1 MKRTIILSLLL
12 VLVCLVKAQSPVT
25 WQYTATKTGPGQFEV
40 HLKAI
45 IQEGWHV
52 YAQDQP
58 EDAIAVPTAIK
69 FTGNPVLTLKGKP
82 KEQGEKQHFKDSE
95 LGISAWQYAN
105 KVEFVQKVTLKVR
118 GKTNLNGS
126 ITFQAC
132 TDEKCLPPATI
143 DFSVHLEE

>member
-1 MKRTIILSLLL
+1 MKRAIILSLLL
-12 VLVCLVKAQSPVT
+12 ILVCLAKAQSPVT
-25 WQYTATKTGPGQFEV
+25 WQHTATKTGRGQFEV

-52 YAQDQP
+52 YAQEQP
-58 EDAIAVPTAIK
+58 EDAIAVPTAIR
-69 FTGNPVLTLKGKP
+69 FTGNPVLTLTGKP

-95 LGISAWQYAN
+95 SGISAWQYAN
-105 KVEFVQKVTLKVR
+105 KVEFVQKVILKVK

-132 TDEKCLPPATI
+132 TEEKCLPI
-143 DFSVHLEE
+143 LH

>member
-1 MKRTIILSLLL
+1 MKSTIMLSLLL
-12 VLVCLVKAQSPVT
+12 VLVCLVQAESPVT
-25 WQYTATKTGPGQFEV
+25 WQYPATKTGPGQFEV

-105 KVEFVQKVTLKVR
+105 KVEFVQKVT
-118 GKTNLNGS
+118 
-126 ITFQAC
+126 
-132 TDEKCLPPATI
+132 
-143 DFSVHLEE
+143 

>member
-1 MKRTIILSLLL
+1 
-12 VLVCLVKAQSPVT
+12 
-25 WQYTATKTGPGQFEV
+25 
-40 HLKAI
+40 
-45 IQEGWHV
+45 V

-69 FTGNPVLTLKGKP
+69 FTGNPVLTLMGKL

-95 LGISAWQYAN
+95 LGISAWQYAH
-105 KVEFVQKVTLKVR
+105 KVEFIQKVTLKVR

-143 DFSVHLEE
+143 DFSIHLEE